1 MAKEIEQ
8 RIYAAVGV
16 SNALVVPIEP
26 AEEGRAAE
34 GADDDGPLDFER
46 EAAAISIADERAA

>member
-8 RIYAAVGV
+8 RIYAALGV
-16 SNALVVPIEP
+16 SNSLVLPIDRLDEELTDEP
-26 AEEGRAAE
+26 I
-34 GADDDGPLDFER
+34 DFEQ